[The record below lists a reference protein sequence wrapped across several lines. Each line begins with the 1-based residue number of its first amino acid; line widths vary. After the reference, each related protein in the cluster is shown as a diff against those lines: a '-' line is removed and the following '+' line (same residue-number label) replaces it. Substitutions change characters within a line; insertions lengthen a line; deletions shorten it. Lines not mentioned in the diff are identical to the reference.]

1 MNDVQALYA
10 QWLEGTASDPALH
23 AELTAIA
30 GNEEEI
36 LDRFY
41 KNLEFGTAGLRG
53 VLGAGTN
60 RMNLYTVGQATQG
73 LADYL
78 NGQQPGGSV
87 AIGYDSRIG
96 SEEFARLSAEILAA
110 NGVKAYL
117 YRALMPTPFVSF
129 AVMRLGCSSGI
140 VITASHNPSQYNGY
154 KCYDPAGYQ
163 MTEEAAAAT
172 YACIAKVEMF
182 GGVKRVPFEEAL
194 ADGRIAYISDE
205 LIEAFYA
212 EVLTRPIHPEV
223 VAASDLRIIYT
234 PLNGTGNVPVRT
246 VLDRAGF
253 KQVRVVPEQEK
264 PDGNFPTCPY
274 PNPEIRQVF
283 ECGLAMAEKEPA
295 DLLLATDPDC
305 DRVGIAVRTGSGYEL
320 LSGNDV
326 GVLLCNYILSQ
337 RKALGTL
344 PEHPIIVKS
353 FVSTP
358 LANKVCAKYGC
369 EMIEVPTGFKY
380 IGEIITNLEKQGQK
394 DRFILG
400 FEESYGY
407 LIGDHARDKDAVAAS
422 LMICEMAAF
431 YRAQGQTLVEVL
443 GALYAEFGAYSNKLY
458 NFTFAGASGMAK
470 MAEIMNTTRANPPKS
485 VAGSPVTEVY
495 DYANEI
501 VTDTVTGATRP
512 TGMIRTNVLKFAMAD
527 GNFAI
532 VRPSGTEPKIKFYV
546 TGIGADPAAAA
557 AAAEAIGADLRTAL
571 GVE

>member
-10 QWLEGTASDPALH
+10 QWLEGTKADPALH

-30 GNEEEI
+30 GNDEEI

-41 KNLEFGTAGLRG
+41 QNLEFGTAGLRG

-60 RMNLYTVGQATQG
+60 RMNIYTVGQATQG

-110 NGVKAYL
+110 NGIKVYL
-117 YRALMPTPFVSF
+117 YSVLMPTPFVSF
-129 AVMRLGCSSGI
+129 AVMRLRCSSGI

-182 GGVKRVPFEEAL
+182 GGVRRVPFEAAL
-194 ADGRIAYISDE
+194 ADGRIEYISDD

-223 VAASDLRIIYT
+223 IAESDLQVIYT
-234 PLNGTGNVPVRT
+234 PLNGTGNIPVRT

-253 KQVRVVPEQEK
+253 KQVRIVPEQEK
-264 PDGNFPTCPY
+264 PDGKFPTCPY

-326 GVLLCNYILSQ
+326 GVLLCSYILSQ
-337 RKALGTL
+337 RQAMGTL
-344 PEHPIIVKS
+344 PDRPIIVKS

-380 IGEIITNLEKQGQK
+380 IGEIITNLEKQGEK
-394 DRFILG
+394 DRFLLG

-422 LMICEMAAF
+422 LMICEMAA
-431 YRAQGQTLVEVL
+431 YYKAQGQTLAQVL
-443 GALYAEFGAYSNKLY
+443 DALYAEFGAYSNKLY

-470 MAEIMNTTRANPPKS
+470 MAEIMNTTRANPPQT
-485 VAGSPVTEVY
+485 VAGSPVAEVY

-501 VTDTVTGATRP
+501 VTDTATGATRP
-512 TGMIRTNVLKFAMAD
+512 TGMIKTNVLKFAMAD

-546 TGIGADPAAAA
+546 TGVGADRA
-557 AAAEAIGADLRTAL
+557 TA
-571 GVE
+571 